1 MIGLT
6 EAQTVFRN
14 LAGEMRAF
22 ANAEILANWFVKK
35 RGYDADEIA
44 SSLIGYSNEVS
55 TYGENR
61 NYYHDRVEK
70 PLRIR
75 SEKNS
80 RLDRARA

>member
-1 MIGLT
+1 M
-6 EAQTVFRN
+6 FRN

-61 NYYHDRVEK
+61 NY
-70 PLRIR
+70 
-75 SEKNS
+75 
-80 RLDRARA
+80 